1 MNVSLTAINLLWNTA
16 DLLARRSVHSIGGA
30 EAAALSAVPNGNVPT
45 ELLDTHQFEELLR
58 ILFTAIQVHPATSLR
73 QASLPA
79 V

>member
-16 DLLARRSVHSIGGA
+16 DLLARRSVHSIGPAEGA
-30 EAAALSAVPNGNVPT
+30 APGPVPNGNVPT

-58 ILFTAIQVHPATSLR
+58 ILFTALQVQPAASHRHT
-73 QASLPA
+73 SLPA